1 MEKSSTD
8 DQLMNLEVL
17 HPNAAGID
25 IGNAAHYVAV
35 PPDRDTEPVRR
46 FACFTQDVRA
56 LADWLKQCGIVTVA
70 MQSTGVYW
78 LPVYEVLVERGF
90 EVFLVNARHT
100 KNLPG
105 RKSDVQECQ
114 WLMKLHTY
122 GLLNNSFRPTEE
134 ICVLRTY
141 WRQRDEHVKAASAV
155 IQRMQKVLTEMNVQ
169 IANVISDIS
178 GVTGMAI
185 LDAILKGE
193 RDRYQ
198 LADLANPRIQASK
211 EEIARSLEGNW
222 RPELLFVLRQQ
233 RDLYHEYQKRIGEC
247 DEVIQLHWRT
257 LEDKAQPENKPE
269 NPKRGKRAGGNAP
282 RFDLRGELYRITGV
296 DLTRIDGIHVM
307 IAQTILS
314 EVGLDMSRWP
324 TEAHFASWLGLCPD
338 NKITG
343 GKVYHRGSRHVENR
357 AATALRMAATSL
369 WRSKSYLGAKFKRLR
384 TNSEPLRRS
393 RLWPTTWRGWSIACS
408 KYGQE
413 YIDKGMEYYQQRYQN
428 QQIKWLEKKAE
439 ALGLTITLAPVSV
452 AR

>member
-56 LADWLKQCGIVTVA
+56 IADWLKQCGIVTVA

-247 DEVIQLHWRT
+247 DEVIQLHLRT
-257 LEDKAQPENKPE
+257 LEDKAQPGNKPE

-384 TNSEPLRRS
+384 TKLGAPKAITAMAHHLA
-393 RLWPTTWRGWSIACS
+393 RLVYRML

-428 QQIKWLEKKAE
+428 QQIKWLEKKAKD
-439 ALGLTITLAPVSV
+439 LGLTITLAPASV

>member
-1 MEKSSTD
+1 M
-8 DQLMNLEVL
+8 
-17 HPNAAGID
+17 
-25 IGNAAHYVAV
+25 
-35 PPDRDTEPVRR
+35 
-46 FACFTQDVRA
+46 
-56 LADWLKQCGIVTVA
+56 
-70 MQSTGVYW
+70 
-78 LPVYEVLVERGF
+78 
-90 EVFLVNARHT
+90 
-100 KNLPG
+100 
-105 RKSDVQECQ
+105 
-114 WLMKLHTY
+114 
-122 GLLNNSFRPTEE
+122 
-134 ICVLRTY
+134 
-141 WRQRDEHVKAASAV
+141 KAASAV

-178 GVTGMAI
+178 GVTGMTI

-198 LADLANPRIQASK
+198 VADLANPRIQASK

-247 DEVIQLHWRT
+247 DEVIQLHLRT
-257 LEDKAQPENKPE
+257 LEDKAQPGNKPE
-269 NPKRGKRAGGNAP
+269 NLKRGKRAGGNAP

-343 GKVYHRGSRHVENR
+343 GKIYHRGSRHIENR

-369 WRSKSYLGAKFKRLR
+369 WRSKTYLGAKFKRLR
-384 TNSEPLRRS
+384 TKLGAPKAITAMAHHLA
-393 RLWPTTWRGWSIACS
+393 RLVYRML

-428 QQIKWLEKKAE
+428 QQIKWLEKKAKD
-439 ALGLTITLAPVSV
+439 LGLTITLAPASV

>member
-1 MEKSSTD
+1 MRPALTLATRHIMWRYH
-8 DQLMNLEVL
+8 QTAT
-17 HPNAAGID
+17 PNRCE
-25 IGNAAHYVAV
+25 HS
-35 PPDRDTEPVRR
+35 
-46 FACFTQDVRA
+46 RA
-56 LADWLKQCGIVTVA
+56 SRKMCGPWLKQCGIVTVA

-211 EEIARSLEGNW
+211 EEIARSLEGNC
-222 RPELLFVLRQQ
+222 RPGVLFVLRQP
-233 RDLYHEYQKRIGEC
+233 RDLYQQYQKRIGEC
-247 DEVIQLHWRT
+247 DEVIQLHWST
-257 LEDKAQPENKPE
+257 LEHKAQPENKPE

-296 DLTRIDGIHVM
+296 DLTRIDGVHVM

-324 TEAHFASWLGLCPD
+324 T
-338 NKITG
+338 
-343 GKVYHRGSRHVENR
+343 
-357 AATALRMAATSL
+357 
-369 WRSKSYLGAKFKRLR
+369 
-384 TNSEPLRRS
+384 
-393 RLWPTTWRGWSIACS
+393 
-408 KYGQE
+408 
-413 YIDKGMEYYQQRYQN
+413 
-428 QQIKWLEKKAE
+428 
-439 ALGLTITLAPVSV
+439 
-452 AR
+452 

>member
-56 LADWLKQCGIVTVA
+56 IADWLKQCGIVTVA

-122 GLLNNSFRPTEE
+122 GLLNDSFRPTEE

-247 DEVIQLHWRT
+247 DEVIQLHLRT
-257 LEDKAQPENKPE
+257 LARSTTSN
-269 NPKRGKRAGGNAP
+269 RRA
-282 RFDLRGELYRITGV
+282 
-296 DLTRIDGIHVM
+296 
-307 IAQTILS
+307 
-314 EVGLDMSRWP
+314 
-324 TEAHFASWLGLCPD
+324 
-338 NKITG
+338 
-343 GKVYHRGSRHVENR
+343 
-357 AATALRMAATSL
+357 
-369 WRSKSYLGAKFKRLR
+369 
-384 TNSEPLRRS
+384 
-393 RLWPTTWRGWSIACS
+393 
-408 KYGQE
+408 
-413 YIDKGMEYYQQRYQN
+413 
-428 QQIKWLEKKAE
+428 
-439 ALGLTITLAPVSV
+439 
-452 AR
+452 